1 MASVR
6 QAVSVVVVVC
16 GSLLPMTALAD
27 SIDGNWCFRDGRH
40 VEIQGPRIVTASGKT
55 MAGDYSRHAFR
66 YTIPAG
72 ETDGGQEAQMSLV
85 NDETVLV
92 RVGADA
98 AAPPQTWRRCKPG
111 IS

>member
-1 MASVR
+1 MRLARAALGVV
-6 QAVSVVVVVC
+6 AVVSGC
-16 GSLLPMTALAD
+16 LFTLPALAD

-55 MAGDYSRHAFR
+55 LAGDYSRHAFR